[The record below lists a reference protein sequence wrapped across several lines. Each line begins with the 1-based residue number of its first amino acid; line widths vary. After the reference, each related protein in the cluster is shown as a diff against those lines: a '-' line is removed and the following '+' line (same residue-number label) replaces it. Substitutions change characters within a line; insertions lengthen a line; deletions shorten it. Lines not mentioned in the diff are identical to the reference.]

1 MKRFIFGALLL
12 SLCFVFY
19 SCGSKKNETGEIY
32 VNPVYKEN
40 LTEACD
46 IFAKRYT
53 VDFAEL
59 KTKFGIPVRTVI
71 DSVMI
76 DTQKEAYD
84 STFTFYYKNITFHY
98 YKRSKDKTYLCTGVE
113 LTGEFRAKQFTIQAN
128 EPKEEV
134 LSLFG
139 ESTIKKEKDNYEELT
154 YTLYKEEGGAYYDSI
169 ILIFAD
175 GKFAG
180 MRYEP
185 YFEIY
190 SETSDADAQQGNV
203 Y

>member
-1 MKRFIFGALLL
+1 MKRFICAALLL
-12 SLCFVFY
+12 SSCFVFY
-19 SCGSKKNETGEIY
+19 SCGNKNNQTEEIY
-32 VNPVYKEN
+32 VNPVFKEN

-46 IFAKRYT
+46 IFAKRYS
-53 VDFAEL
+53 VDYSEL
-59 KTKFGIPVRTVI
+59 KTKFGIPVRTAI

-76 DTQKEAYD
+76 DTQKETYD

-113 LTGEFRAKQFTIQAN
+113 LTGEFRAKQFTILAN
-128 EPKEEV
+128 ESKEEL

-139 ESTIKKEKDNYEELT
+139 EPSFKKEKENFQELT
-154 YTLYKEEGGAYYDSI
+154 YTLYKEEGGTYYDSI
-169 ILIFAD
+169 VLIFSD
-175 GKFAG
+175 DKFVG

-185 YFEIY
+185 YLEIY
-190 SETSDADAQQGNV
+190 SETKDTDTQQENI